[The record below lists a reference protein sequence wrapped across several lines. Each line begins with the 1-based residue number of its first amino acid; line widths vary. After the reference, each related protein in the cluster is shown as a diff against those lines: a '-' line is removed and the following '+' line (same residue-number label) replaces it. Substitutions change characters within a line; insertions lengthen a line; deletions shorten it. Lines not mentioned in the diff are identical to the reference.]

1 MGRDDTG
8 SPSERMATAA
18 ALPNIRQIARTQQV
32 REQIEAAIERGDYRA
47 GDRLP
52 SEREL
57 GEMIGVS
64 RVSVREAIRS
74 LEALGLVEV
83 QHGRGCFVTQGPG
96 DEYASSFGRW
106 LTLHRDEVM
115 DLMKVRGALDAL
127 AAEAAARHADDA
139 MVARLHELNAAF
151 NDARA
156 VEPADVAQ
164 LIAADKAFHN
174 GIAEASGSPLLATLL
189 GELRDHIDR
198 SRALLLGDPQRA
210 RASAREHQ
218 AVVEAIAARDPV
230 AAGRAAGS
238 HIDRICA
245 FLAEAGEAA
254 AAGRV

>member
-1 MGRDDTG
+1 
-8 SPSERMATAA
+8 MARSA

-96 DEYASSFGRW
+96 DEYANSFGRW
-106 LTLHRDEVM
+106 LSLHRDEVM
-115 DLMKVRGALDAL
+115 DLLKVRGALDSL
-127 AAEAAARHADDA
+127 AAEGAARHADDKT
-139 MVARLHELNAAF
+139 VARLHELNGAF
-151 NDARA
+151 NDAQA
-156 VEPADVAQ
+156 ADPPDIAD
-164 LIAADKAFHN
+164 LIDRDKAFHN
-174 GIAEASGSPLLATLL
+174 AIAEASGSPLLATLL

-198 SRALLLGDPQRA
+198 SRALLLGDRARA

-218 AVVEAIAARDPV
+218 AVVEAIAAHDPV
-230 AAGRAAGS
+230 AAGRAAAS
-238 HIDRICA
+238 HIDRVCA
-245 FLAEAGEAA
+245 FLVEAADKAAGE
-254 AAGRV
+254 RP